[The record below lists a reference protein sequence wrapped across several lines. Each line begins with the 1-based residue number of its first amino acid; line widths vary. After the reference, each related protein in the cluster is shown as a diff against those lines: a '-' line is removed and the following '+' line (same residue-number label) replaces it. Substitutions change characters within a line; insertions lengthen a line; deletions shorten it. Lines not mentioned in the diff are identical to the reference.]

1 MSTDMKV
8 FENFNLG
15 QALVKSLEQAVEF
28 EQGDKTSARVIVR
41 EIPIPDYAAQDIVRV
56 RDRYKLSQRGL
67 ALALNVSPR
76 TVEAWEAG
84 KNKPA
89 GSSLKL
95 LYLIETDNDILKK
108 LVSIHN

>member
-1 MSTDMKV
+1 MKV

-15 QALVKSLEQAVEF
+15 QALVKSLEQAIEF
-28 EQGDKTSARVIVR
+28 DQGDKTKARTIVR
-41 EIPIPDYAAQDIVRV
+41 EIPTPGYAAKDIVRV
-56 RDRYKLSQRGL
+56 RNRYKLSQRGL

-95 LYLIETDNDILKK
+95 LYLLETDQDVLKK
-108 LVSIHN
+108 LVSI

>member
-1 MSTDMKV
+1 MPTDMKV

-15 QALVKSLEQAVEF
+15 QALVKSLEQAIEF
-28 EQGDKTSARVIVR
+28 EQGNKTRARTVIR
-41 EIPIPDYAAQDIVRV
+41 EIPTPDYAAKDIVRV
-56 RDRYKLSQRGL
+56 RSTYKLSQRGL

-84 KNKPA
+84 KNRPA

-95 LYLIETDNDILKK
+95 LYLLETDKNILKK
-108 LVSIHN
+108 LVSI

>member
-1 MSTDMKV
+1 MKA

-15 QALVKSLEQAVEF
+15 QALVKSLEQAVEY
-28 EQGDKTSARVIVR
+28 ERGDKTKARMLVR
-41 EIPIPDYAAQDIVRV
+41 EIPTPNYAANDIVRV
-56 RDRYKLSQRGL
+56 RNRYKLSQRGL

-95 LYLIETDNDILKK
+95 LYLLETDKNVLEK
-108 LVSIHN
+108 LVTVNN